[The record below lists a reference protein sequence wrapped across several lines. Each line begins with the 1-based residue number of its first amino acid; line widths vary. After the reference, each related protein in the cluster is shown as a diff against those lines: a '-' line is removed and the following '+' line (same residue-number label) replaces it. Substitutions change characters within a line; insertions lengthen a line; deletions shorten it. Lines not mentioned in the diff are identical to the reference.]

1 MRNGNYLRM
10 KLDKSKLI
18 VDYNVSELTAY
29 LLQNYPGDPYKALLD
44 LYESSSVASSIYLQV
59 SVLLEG
65 LGYDKR
71 R

>member
-10 KLDKSKLI
+10 KLDESKPLI
-18 VDYNVSELTAY
+18 DYDVSELTAY
-29 LLQNYPGDPYKALLD
+29 LLQNYPGDPNKALLS
-44 LYESSSVASSIYLQV
+44 LYENGEVASSIYFQETI
-59 SVLLEG
+59 LLEG